1 MRWLDGITDSVDI
14 NLVELREVA
23 KDRAAWRA
31 AVHGVAKSDTTERL
45 NSSSQDLPSLCTQQP
60 SPRAHDV
67 RLRLVPDTRWRAR
80 QRAGGGCSSEP
91 EPHKQAPSQP
101 SSKHRRLCRG
111 PCGSVWAG
119 VIKDSECGKMRAGA
133 AAHPGLWASSQPR
146 CPSRRV
152 PLPVTVPAGAQ
163 PRVGP
168 SGVVKAL
175 HPLGHRGGSTWHFG
189 RVGRFIRVC
198 VSAFSGP
205 EAAGG

>member
-101 SSKHRRLCRG
+101 SSKHRRLCHG

-119 VIKDSECGKMRAGA
+119 VIKDSDAPLLDFCAEPLLPFCA
-133 AAHPGLWASSQPR
+133 A
-146 CPSRRV
+146 
-152 PLPVTVPAGAQ
+152 PLPALP
-163 PRVGP
+163 PRMP
-168 SGVVKAL
+168 PVVKKL
-175 HPLGHRGGSTWHFG
+175 
-189 RVGRFIRVC
+189 VI
-198 VSAFSGP
+198 
-205 EAAGG
+205 E